1 MKESCEHFWRKIVVL
16 SMRKCLAWSSLT
28 TQVMFQTV
36 NWFKALSVSKMKI
49 ACLMRS
55 TISKESVTRVTHLM
69 YTDANWNCLPLI
81 HQVLHLWD
89 IMVKDLGRS
98 FSRTHPRTLR
108 LQPTFKNKLS
118 KLALNR
124 LASIWAKE
132 KSKSTCWSWHLSGSQ
147 PHLTSTWS
155 SSLSIPLSKFT

>member
-1 MKESCEHFWRKIVVL
+1 MKESCAHFWRKTAAPNT
-16 SMRKCLAWSSLT
+16 RKCLVWSSLT
-28 TQVMFQTV
+28 TRAIFQIV

-49 ACLMRS
+49 ACLMQL
-55 TISKESVTRVTHLM
+55 TISKESVTRVTHLT

-89 IMVKDLGRS
+89 IMAKDLDRS

-108 LQPTFKNKLS
+108 QLPTFRSKQS
-118 KLALNR
+118 KLALSR
-124 LASIWAKE
+124 LASIWAKG